1 MPKNNDP
8 DFEGPWCDPVFD
20 KRAKALADYDRA
32 TALAMKSVQ
41 FSQTTQTPV
50 LVMGFTGALLFLFG
64 NRHPLLLTVM
74 FSSLAYVICS
84 VVWIFGLQIYLHHN
98 RARTERIFA
107 EDRRD

>member
-8 DFEGPWCDPVFD
+8 GFEGPWCNPVFD
-20 KRAKALADYDRA
+20 KRAKALAQYDRA

-41 FSQTTQTPV
+41 FSRTTQTPV
-50 LVMGFTGALLFLFG
+50 LLMGFTSALLFLFG

-74 FSSLAYVICS
+74 FSSLAYTICS
-84 VVWIFGLQIYLHHN
+84 VVWFFGIQVYLRHN
-98 RARTERIFA
+98 IARTERIIA